1 MTKAQA
7 AVQAH
12 PTQNEPPLQRG
23 GIVPRA
29 ALTSRIDTALNAEK
43 KLVLVKG
50 PAGYGKTTLL
60 RQFRDSARASNRRRV
75 WISLSPSD
83 SDPVQFVST
92 LITSYI
98 SAAGDI
104 DFSVISLPDRLS
116 RSPDAALDDLISL
129 MRSQSVG
136 SIFFIDEYQNAA
148 NSEVDHLLKVFL
160 QQAPPNVATILAV
173 RDEPSCGLSKMRLDG
188 EMAEIAQTDLAFGV
202 EDIYQLFEDVD
213 LSQPD
218 IEVLYEKT
226 RGWPAALC
234 LAKLWLN
241 NGCLSSSGV
250 ARFSGD
256 LPELASYLAEEVF
269 SALPED
275 VQTFLRATSLLRY
288 FDAEIADALLGRR
301 DSAQMLR
308 RLQSLNA
315 FVFPA
320 DPSTDGY
327 VYHPLLAD
335 YLRSCLYAEK
345 TPEDIEE
352 LHGIAA
358 DHFNK
363 KGQYLFALEHA
374 IDAGDQERIEQIFDQ
389 EEFGLLLVT
398 VDCEAFFRIMRRV
411 EKTDPNIK
419 IRLRPT
425 YAFYRMKE
433 GDYEGAERLL
443 QETGEELDDPKS
455 EAYLTEKAR
464 RYTQAEHAL
473 ITAVYHIYT
482 DKWDGV
488 EDIVSGLGQKL
499 QDNDIAHPLYV
510 AVLNNALGMLQFR
523 LGSID
528 DALTSFHNAVEKF
541 NEANSQYGVVHNDLH
556 AAMIAMLKSDMPL
569 ARKYIV
575 DARARCN
582 RYLSGDYNLSAVINI
597 SSALELYERGVYDD
611 LRALISSARA
621 AVLASGDYW
630 VELLENAF
638 RIDARLQFS
647 ENGLSAAFS
656 LLGQGL
662 EIAKEGKFQRFKDF
676 LIADKIHLAALSNDL
691 KLAGE
696 LVREQGWALD
706 EARVD
711 IDGYGWRE
719 RIAQAVALTRLEIAR
734 KNPEA
739 ALAALDRFDMTF
751 NGTGLTRL
759 IIKSKVLRSLALFVD
774 GQHQE
779 AAALVRELIETGE
792 KLGLR
797 SFFLEE
803 GLLAQELLDETARR
817 FQRSK
822 KADEFND
829 TVLKWLIAS
838 FSYVPSTQLPESPRL
853 SSQQKRILELLAQG
867 LDRQEIAA
875 QSNTTIHNVQY
886 HLKKMFDLFGVTSSA
901 RLVAETVRLNL
912 VDDRTARLSHQ

>member
-1 MTKAQA
+1 M
-7 AVQAH
+7 
-12 PTQNEPPLQRG
+12 QNEPSLKHG
-23 GIVPRA
+23 GVVLRA
-29 ALTSRIDTALNAEK
+29 ALTSRIDKELDAGK
-43 KLVLVKG
+43 KLVLVRG
-50 PAGYGKTTLL
+50 PAGYGKTALL

-75 WISLSPSD
+75 WISLSASD
-83 SDPVQFVST
+83 SDPIQFVST

-98 SAAGDI
+98 GAAGDI
-104 DFSVISLPDRLS
+104 DFSVISLPDRFS
-116 RSPDAALDDLISL
+116 RSPDAALGDLISL

-136 SIFFIDEYQNAA
+136 SIFFIDEYQNTA
-148 NSEVDHLLKVFL
+148 NPEVDRLLKFFL
-160 QQAPPNVATILAV
+160 QQAPQNVATILAA
-173 RDEPSCGLSKMRLDG
+173 RDEPACGLSKMRLDG
-188 EMAEIAQTDLAFGV
+188 EMAEITQTDLAFGV

-234 LAKLWLN
+234 LAKRWLN
-241 NGCLSSSGV
+241 DSCLSSHGV

-275 VQTFLRATSLLRY
+275 VQAFLQATSILRY
-288 FDAEIADALLGRR
+288 FDADVADALLSRR
-301 DSAQMLR
+301 DSAQMLK

-315 FVFPA
+315 FVYPA
-320 DPSTDGY
+320 DPSTDSY

-335 YLRSCLYAEK
+335 YLRSCIYAGK
-345 TPEDIEE
+345 TPEEIEE
-352 LHGIAA
+352 LHGLAS
-358 DHFNK
+358 DHFNQ

-374 IDAGDQERIEQIFDQ
+374 IDSGDQSRIDAIFNQ
-389 EEFGLLLVT
+389 EELGLLWVT

-411 EKTDPNIK
+411 EKADPDIK

-433 GDYEGAERLL
+433 GDYEAAESLL
-443 QETGEELDDPKS
+443 SETEEELDNPKP
-455 EAYLTEKAR
+455 ETHLTEMGR
-464 RYTQAEHAL
+464 RYTRADHAL

-482 DKWDGV
+482 DKWEGIDT
-488 EDIVSGLGQKL
+488 IVAGLEQDLK
-499 QDNDIAHPLYV
+499 DNDIAHPLYV

-528 DALTSFHNAVEKF
+528 DALNSFHTAVEKF
-541 NEANSQYGVVHNDLH
+541 KEANSQYGVVHNDLH
-556 AAMIAMLKSDMPL
+556 AAMIAMLRSNMP
-569 ARKYIV
+569 AATKYIA
-575 DARARCN
+575 DARSRCN

-597 SSALELYERGVYDD
+597 SSALELYERGAYDD
-611 LRALISSARA
+611 LRPLISSARA

-647 ENGLSAAFS
+647 KNGLPAALS

-662 EIAKEGKFQRFKDF
+662 EIAETKEFERFGDF
-676 LIADKIHLAALSNDL
+676 LIADKIHLAALSGEF
-691 KLAGE
+691 KLASE
-696 LVREQGWALD
+696 LVRDQGWALED
-706 EARVD
+706 ARVD
-711 IDGYGWRE
+711 IKGYGWRE
-719 RIAQAVALTRLEIAR
+719 RIAQAFALTRLEIAR
-734 KNPEA
+734 KNPDA
-739 ALAALDRFDMTF
+739 ALAALDRFDVTF
-751 NGTGLTRL
+751 NNTGLTRL

-774 GQHQE
+774 GQLQE

-803 GLLAQELLDETARR
+803 GLLAQQLLDETARR

-867 LDRQEIAA
+867 LDRQEIAT

-901 RLVAETVRLNL
+901 RLVAETVRLKL

>member
-1 MTKAQA
+1 MIKVQA
-7 AVQAH
+7 AVQAY
-12 PTQNEPPLQRG
+12 PTQDEPSLKHG
-23 GIVPRA
+23 GVVSRS
-29 ALTSRIDTALNAEK
+29 ALTSRIGKALDAGK
-43 KLVLVKG
+43 KLCLVRG
-50 PAGYGKTTLL
+50 PAGYGKTMLL

-75 WISLSPSD
+75 WVSLSASD
-83 SDPVQFVST
+83 SDPIQFVSA

-98 SAAGDI
+98 GAAGDI
-104 DFSVISLPDRLS
+104 DFSVISLPDRFS
-116 RSPDAALDDLISL
+116 RSPDAALGDLISL

-136 SIFFIDEYQNAA
+136 AIFFVDEYQNAA
-148 NSEVDHLLKVFL
+148 NPEVDRLLKFFL
-160 QQAPPNVATILAV
+160 QQAPKNVATILAV

-188 EMAEIAQTDLAFGV
+188 EMAEVAQTDLAFGV

-241 NGCLSSSGV
+241 DGCLSSSGV

-275 VQTFLRATSLLRY
+275 VQEFLQATSILRH
-288 FDAEIADALLGRR
+288 FDAEIADALLERR
-301 DSAQMLR
+301 DSTQMLR

-315 FVFPA
+315 FVFPS
-320 DPSTDGY
+320 DPSSDCY

-335 YLRSCLYAEK
+335 YLRSRLYAEK
-345 TPEDIEE
+345 APEEIEA
-352 LHGIAA
+352 LHVLAS

-374 IDAGDQERIEQIFDQ
+374 IDSGDQARIDKIFDQ
-389 EEFGLLLVT
+389 EELGLLWVT

-411 EKTDPNIK
+411 EKITPNIK
-419 IRLRPT
+419 IRLRPI
-425 YAFYRMKE
+425 YAFYRLKE
-433 GDYEGAERLL
+433 GDDEGAAMLL
-443 QETGEELDDPKS
+443 QKTEEELDKPKS
-455 EAYLTEKAR
+455 EVCLTEKGR
-464 RYTQAEHAL
+464 RYIKADHAL
-473 ITAVYHIYT
+473 ITAFYHIYT
-482 DKWDGV
+482 DKWEGI
-488 EDIVSGLGQKL
+488 EDLVSGLGENL
-499 QDNDIAHPLYV
+499 QDNDIAHPLYI
-510 AVLNNALGMLQFR
+510 AVLNNALGVLQFR
-523 LGSID
+523 LGCID
-528 DALTSFHNAVEKF
+528 DALNSFHNAVEKF
-541 NEANSQYGVVHNDLH
+541 KEANSQYGVVHNDLH
-556 AAMIAMLKSDMPL
+556 AAMIAMLKSDMPT
-569 ARKYIV
+569 ATKYIT

-597 SSALELYERGVYDD
+597 SSALELYERGELDD
-611 LRALISSARA
+611 LRALASSARA
-621 AVLASGDYW
+621 AILASRDYW

-638 RIDARLQFS
+638 RIDVRLQFS

-662 EIAKEGKFQRFKDF
+662 EVAKAKKFKRFEDF
-676 LIADKIHLAALSNDL
+676 LIADKIHLAALSNNL
-691 KLAGE
+691 SLAGE

-719 RIAQAVALTRLEIAR
+719 RIAQAFALTRLEIAR

-739 ALAALDRFDMTF
+739 ALAALDRFDVTF
-751 NGTGLTRL
+751 NGSGLTRL
-759 IIKSKVLRSLALFVD
+759 VIKSKVMRALALFVD

-792 KLGLR
+792 KLRLR

-803 GLLAQELLDETARR
+803 GVLAQQLLDETARR

-901 RLVAETVRLNL
+901 RLVAETVRLKL